1 VATAAT
7 LSSSRLSLSKDVRG
21 WLLSSDIQL
30 IRFDTWKWHEL
41 TQIKPNIPNY
51 WMTHAALDLLHLE
64 F

>member
-1 VATAAT
+1 
-7 LSSSRLSLSKDVRG
+7 VRG